1 MRLVIGLVAAA
12 LVATAAVRLRM
23 LSMSGAMA
31 ATAVGA
37 IAVAAGWSWGVLLV
51 VFFASTSALSAL
63 GLEHKRLAAGALEK
77 SARRDAVQVISNGGV
92 FAVAAIAWLATGS
105 TLWLAAGAGAI
116 ATAASD
122 SWATEV
128 GMWLGGEPRSIAT
141 GRRLARG
148 TSGGV
153 TASGTAGAVA
163 GAAVISGTMLI
174 IGWPPSVAAAAALAG
189 VLGMLTDSILGATLQ
204 ASRTC
209 VACGRVTERT
219 IHCDRATSLR
229 RGVRWMDN
237 DAVNALATLAG
248 AGIAVSLLAGA

>member
-1 MRLVIGLVAAA
+1 MGLLAAA
-12 LVATAAVRLRM
+12 LVATAAVRIRM
-23 LSMSGAMA
+23 LDMSGAIA

-37 IAVAAGWSWGVLLV
+37 IAVAAGWGWGILLV
-51 VFFASTSALSAL
+51 VFFASTSALSTL
-63 GLEHKRLAAGALEK
+63 GLERKRLAAENLEK
-77 SARRDAVQVISNGGV
+77 GARRDAVQVVSNGGV
-92 FAVAAIAWLATGS
+92 FAAAAIAWLATGS
-105 TLWLAAGAGAI
+105 PLWLAAGAGAI

-128 GMWLGGEPRSIAT
+128 GVWLGGEPRSITT

-153 TASGTAGAVA
+153 TAAGTAAAVS

-174 IGWPPSVAAAAALAG
+174 IGWPPPVAGAAAFAG

-204 ASRTC
+204 ASRAC

-219 IHCDRATSLR
+219 IHCERATSLS
-229 RGVRWMDN
+229 RGVRWIDN
-237 DAVNALATLAG
+237 DVVNALATLAG
-248 AGIAVSLLAGA
+248 AGIAASLLAGG